1 MSVAIDHTVSSM
13 QRDVLSVG
21 EDWSLHNLVGFLMD
35 KQISGA
41 PVTTYME
48 HRNFERQTLTWS

>member
-1 MSVAIDHTVSSM
+1 MSVAIDHAVSSIM
-13 QRDVLSVG
+13 QRDVLSIG

-41 PVTTYME
+41 PVTSESGDLVGAVT
-48 HRNFERQTLTWS
+48 